1 MTTVAILP
9 MKPFDKAKSRLTPG
23 LGDGHRRVLAE
34 AMFSDA
40 LVAARRA
47 KSIDHIYVIT
57 IDRAAARIAGG
68 YGATVIDDTG
78 SSHSEATSLGIEQAI
93 AEGATRALL
102 IPGDCPL
109 LDPSEI
115 DELLA
120 YRVGE
125 RSALIVPDRHG
136 DGTNA
141 LVLTPPDALTP
152 SFGDD
157 SRQRHFDLAVAQG
170 SVPEVV
176 GVPSL
181 ALDIDTPEDLEV
193 LQATLAANRGGA
205 AHTRG
210 MLNQMA
216 RTEAR

>member
-1 MTTVAILP
+1 
-9 MKPFDKAKSRLTPG
+9 
-23 LGDGHRRVLAE
+23 VLAE

-47 KSIDHIYVIT
+47 KLIDHIYVIT
-57 IDRAAARIAGG
+57 IDRTAARMAGG

-93 AEGATRALL
+93 AEGATRTLL

-109 LDPSEI
+109 LDPNEL

-136 DGTNA
+136 EGTNA

-152 SFGDD
+152 SFGDG

-170 SVPEVV
+170 AVPEVIE
-176 GVPSL
+176 VPSL

-193 LQATLAANRGGA
+193 LQAALAANRGGA